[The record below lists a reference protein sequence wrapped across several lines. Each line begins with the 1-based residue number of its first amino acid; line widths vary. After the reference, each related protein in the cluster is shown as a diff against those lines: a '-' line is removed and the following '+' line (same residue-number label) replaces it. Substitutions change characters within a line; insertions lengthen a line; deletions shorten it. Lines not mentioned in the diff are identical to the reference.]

1 MKGIHTLVERW
12 ANSWS
17 AGSPDELLSLL
28 SNDCIYEDVPT
39 QHVNRGKEEI
49 AAFARVTRKAF
60 PDLRIE
66 VTCSFA
72 TEEAAAAEWIAT
84 GTHAGDFPGL
94 SATGRRFRM
103 RGTSILV
110 FRGDKLQRVSD
121 YWDLASSGLLPGA
134 QSDQTGS
141 G

>member
-12 ANSWS
+12 ANAWS
-17 AGSPDELLSLL
+17 SGSPDELLSLL
-28 SNDCIYEDVPT
+28 SDDCIYEDVPT
-39 QHVNRGKEEI
+39 QHVTRGKQEI
-49 AAFARVTRKAF
+49 AAFARVAMRAF
-60 PDLRIE
+60 PDLRME

-72 TEEAAAAEWIAT
+72 TEEAAAAEWIGT
-84 GTHAGDFPGL
+84 GTHAGDFAGL
-94 SATGRRFRM
+94 PATSRRFRM
-103 RGTSILV
+103 RGASILV

-134 QSDQTGS
+134 PSGQTGS